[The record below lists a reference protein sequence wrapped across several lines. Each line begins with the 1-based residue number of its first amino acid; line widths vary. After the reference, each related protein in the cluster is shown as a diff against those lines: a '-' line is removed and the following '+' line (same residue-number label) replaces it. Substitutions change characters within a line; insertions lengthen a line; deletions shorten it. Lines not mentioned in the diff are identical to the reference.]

1 MNSGPLLETSWM
13 ASIVVMMLVFGAI
26 TAFRV
31 SRKN

>member
-26 TAFRV
+26 TVYR
-31 SRKN
+31 SLKKQ